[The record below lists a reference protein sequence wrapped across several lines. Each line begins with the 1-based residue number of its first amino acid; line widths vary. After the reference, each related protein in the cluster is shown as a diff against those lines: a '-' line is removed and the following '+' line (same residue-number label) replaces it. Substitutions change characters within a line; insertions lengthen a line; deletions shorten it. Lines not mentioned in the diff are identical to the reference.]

1 MNLAPDEQRV
11 LAAVESVLGPLVA
24 EGRARLDVSPA
35 AGSRGALIEI
45 KPTRESACPVTIHCE
60 APGDLDLYVGR
71 HKLTTHIWKTRQRK
85 RGDFAALEDELRE
98 WLTALIAG
106 RFEEEVQLTHDGDAG
121 EGRGRLELLNGPWR
135 FKYSNAPT
143 LGKRGPSQTV
153 AYTAY

>member
-45 KPTRESACPVTIHCE
+45 KPARESACPVTIHCE
-60 APGDLDLYVGR
+60 APGNLDLYVGH
-71 HKLTTHIWKTRQRK
+71 HKLTTHIWKTGEWK

-98 WLTALIAG
+98 WLTALTAG
-106 RFEEEVQLTHDGDAG
+106 RYEEAVRLTHNGDAG
-121 EGRGRLELLNGPWR
+121 KGHGRLELSTGPSR

-143 LGKRGPSQTV
+143 LGRRGPWQKV